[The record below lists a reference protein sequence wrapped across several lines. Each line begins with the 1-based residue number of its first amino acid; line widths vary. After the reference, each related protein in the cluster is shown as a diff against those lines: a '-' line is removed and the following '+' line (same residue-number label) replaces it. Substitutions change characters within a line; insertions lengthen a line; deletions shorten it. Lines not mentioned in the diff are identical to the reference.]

1 MGTTSMQGW
10 RVGQRLRRLVAAWP
24 RLGILGAALATLA
37 VASVQA
43 PSAAAAP
50 SSSQMT
56 VSIGPALV
64 RVPSSFLGLSVE
76 DNELPAYEHFFRTF
90 GRLLSVLR
98 PHGDDS
104 PVILRIG
111 GESAD
116 SSVWGTDQDTL
127 VAPAYRQRRAY
138 ELTDQWMTHLGSL
151 VRAASLNVILDVNLA
166 AHSPDMAA
174 DEVASAGR
182 NLPAHSISALEVG
195 NEPDLFK
202 RGFVGFTRARRDGR
216 GAWAFRFTIPD
227 YISLLG
233 AYIRAIDGVF
243 PDAPIAGP
251 STTSEDPRW
260 VTGLMA
266 SHQAKKLSLVTTHE
280 YPLLDGCAFPGEPR
294 YPTANKYLTDV
305 WIKTPVR
312 QAHKVV
318 AAAGNR
324 RLPVRITEAG
334 SSYCGGLAGQTDTFA
349 TALWVP
355 DLLFSL
361 AATGVAGIN
370 IHTRANGYTNSALLY
385 TPAGIYPEPLFY
397 GMMLFTRALGP
408 GATLMQVTR
417 TGGPERLK
425 TWAVRLRDGSLRVV
439 YINKSNYPTTATLL
453 SVSRRPGSLERLTA
467 SSIRANKSVKLA
479 GQRFGPHGRL
489 RGKRVSKRVREGKGA
504 YKVLVPAYSAAVL
517 SVPSR

>member
-1 MGTTSMQGW
+1 MRDR

-24 RLGILGAALATLA
+24 RLGTLA
-37 VASVQA
+37 AVLAVLAAASVKA

-56 VSIGPALV
+56 VSIGRALV
-64 RVPSSFLGLSVE
+64 RVPPSFLGLSVE
-76 DNELPAYEHFFRTF
+76 DNELPVYEHFFRTF

-104 PVILRIG
+104 PVILRVG

-138 ELTDQWMTHLGSL
+138 ELTDQWMAHLGSL
-151 VRAASLNVILDVNLA
+151 VRTASLKIILDLNLA

-174 DEVASAGR
+174 DEVASAR
-182 NLPAHSISALEVG
+182 RKLPAHSISAFEVG

-202 RGFVGFTRARRDGR
+202 RGFVGFTRARRGGR
-216 GAWAFRFTIPD
+216 GGWAFRFTIPD
-227 YISLLG
+227 YIKLLG
-233 AYIRAIDGVF
+233 SYIRAIDGAF

-260 VTGLMA
+260 VTDLMA
-266 SHQAKKLSLVTTHE
+266 SRQAKKLSLVTTHE

-294 YPTANKYLTDV
+294 YPTASKYLKDV
-305 WIKTPVR
+305 WVKIPVR
-312 QAHKVV
+312 QARKVV
-318 AAAGNR
+318 TAAGNGGR
-324 RLPVRITEAG
+324 PLRITEAG
-334 SSYCGGLAGQTDTFA
+334 SSFCGGRAGQTDTFA
-349 TALWVP
+349 TALWAP

-361 AATGVAGIN
+361 VATGVAGIN
-370 IHTRANGYTNSALLY
+370 IHTRANGYSNSALLY

-408 GATLMQVTR
+408 GATLMEVTR

-453 SVSRRPGSLERLTA
+453 SGSRRPGSLERLTA
-467 SSIRANKSVKLA
+467 PSVRANNSVKLA
-479 GQRFGPHGRL
+479 GQRFGPHGGW
-489 RGKRVSKRVREGKGA
+489 RGKRVSKRVRERKGA
-504 YKVLVPAYSAAVL
+504 YEVLVPAYSAALL
-517 SVPSR
+517 SIPPG